1 MHKTDEKIR
10 IGRTDVE
17 VTRLGLGAASIGNLL
32 KEVSEEDAQAI
43 LETAFEAGIR
53 YIDTAPFYGCGLS
66 ECRIGKALVN
76 KNRDE
81 YVISTKVG
89 RLIRPGKRTGSEIY
103 GNNKPYYLANLDMC
117 SRFDFSYDGVMQS
130 HEESL
135 ERLGLDRVDIL
146 HIHDPDDHL
155 DSAVRGAYRALDDLR
170 SDGTIKAVSAGMNQ
184 WEMLSQFM
192 DHGDFDCFLLAGRY
206 SLLDQSA
213 LTEFLPKCLEHGV
226 SIILG
231 GVFNSG
237 LLADPRPGITFNYVE
252 APQHLINHVISISR
266 ICDAHG
272 VPLKAAALQFPMAHP
287 SIACILTGV
296 SSVSE
301 LKENERLFEYPIP
314 ESLWRDLKSEGI
326 LSEEA
331 PVFTNEEQA
340 Q

>member
-1 MHKTDEKIR
+1 MYKPGNKTSIGKTDAR
-10 IGRTDVE
+10 

-43 LETAFEAGIR
+43 FEAAFEAGIR

-66 ECRIGKALVN
+66 ECRVGKALEN
-76 KNRDE
+76 KNRDD

-89 RLIRPGKRTGSEIY
+89 RLIRPGRRTGSEIY
-103 GNNKPYYLANLDMC
+103 DGGKPYYLANLDMC

-146 HIHDPDDHL
+146 HIHDPDDHF
-155 DSAVRGAYRALDDLR
+155 DSAVKGAYRALDDLR

-184 WEMLSQFM
+184 WELLSQFM
-192 DHGDFDCFLLAGRY
+192 DYGDFDCFLLAGRY

-213 LTEFLPKCLEHGV
+213 LTEFLPKCVQHNV

-252 APQHLINHVISISR
+252 APQHLIDHAIRISR
-266 ICDAHG
+266 VCEAHG
-272 VPLKAAALQFPMAHP
+272 VPLKAAALQFPLAHP
-287 SIACILTGV
+287 AVACILTGV

-301 LKENERLFEYPIP
+301 LEENKRLFNYPIP
-314 ESLWRDLKSEGI
+314 ESLWRDLKTEGI

-331 PVFTNEEQA
+331 PVFTNEESTK
-340 Q
+340 